1 MAEEKKQGH
10 GRLAWTLAG
19 LALLVMISSVRFWE
33 QLAST
38 ALPKA
43 FCLKNVVQAKTL
55 VNVCPTPLPVCI
67 AVVNLYQL

>member
-1 MAEEKKQGH
+1 MMAEEKKQGH

-38 ALPKA
+38 ALP
-43 FCLKNVVQAKTL
+43 
-55 VNVCPTPLPVCI
+55 
-67 AVVNLYQL
+67 